1 MSLLK
6 RYCIIVNR
14 LKIGSEIVATFNIQ
28 KIKGIKKKVVNS
40 NIILTA
46 RTKIT
51 RVTIIIAVVAAV
63 VIIAIVGIFM
73 YRKYKSYDDY
83 KVLSSMNIESGS
95 NSKYLQYCDFVVKYS
110 SDGISYIDS
119 EGTVWDAS
127 YQMKSPII
135 DICDEYIA
143 VADKNTNDIYIY
155 DKDGNE
161 GKVTTSYP
169 IIKVEIAKQGVVVA
183 LLEDR
188 NANYIEVFDREGNK
202 LVSHKTLLDENGYP
216 VDFSLSESGEKMA
229 VSYIKVNNG
238 AMANKI
244 VFYNFSKAGKNSENR
259 VVGTFDQYKDVIVPM
274 VKFTSENDVIAV
286 GENVLSIYEMRSKV
300 SLNEDIKIKDEIQ
313 KAFYSDEYVGFV
325 LKNSNSRNPYR
336 LEVYNLGGSRV
347 MKKEIAMSYD
357 NVSFAG
363 KNVLMYDDMNCQIIS
378 FDGVKKYKHTFRG
391 EINSIIPV
399 DGSNTFLF
407 MTNSKIQKVK
417 LK

>member
-169 IIKVEIAKQGVVVA
+169 IIKVEIAKQGVVAA

-188 NANYIEVFDREGNK
+188 NANYIEVFDCEGNK

>member
-169 IIKVEIAKQGVVVA
+169 IIKVEIAKQGVVAA
-183 LLEDR
+183 LLENR

-244 VFYNFSKAGKNSENR
+244 VFYNFSKAGKNSDNR

-336 LEVYNLGGSRV
+336 LEVYNLSGSRV

>member
-169 IIKVEIAKQGVVVA
+169 IIKVEIAKQGVVAA

-188 NANYIEVFDREGNK
+188 NAN
-202 LVSHKTLLDENGYP
+202 
-216 VDFSLSESGEKMA
+216 
-229 VSYIKVNNG
+229 
-238 AMANKI
+238 
-244 VFYNFSKAGKNSENR
+244 
-259 VVGTFDQYKDVIVPM
+259 
-274 VKFTSENDVIAV
+274 
-286 GENVLSIYEMRSKV
+286 
-300 SLNEDIKIKDEIQ
+300 
-313 KAFYSDEYVGFV
+313 
-325 LKNSNSRNPYR
+325 
-336 LEVYNLGGSRV
+336 
-347 MKKEIAMSYD
+347 
-357 NVSFAG
+357 
-363 KNVLMYDDMNCQIIS
+363 
-378 FDGVKKYKHTFRG
+378 
-391 EINSIIPV
+391 
-399 DGSNTFLF
+399 
-407 MTNSKIQKVK
+407 
-417 LK
+417 